1 MLLANKEAVMTVLDT
16 LNFVAFN
23 PLQNNNPIAVRRRKL
38 IAKIDEQIQLAAN
51 KDYTPT
57 QHKWV
62 TDEHGNQRKVEVAK
76 RVKRWWTASVDGKIN
91 LIVRY
96 GSKPLEFAKGKNA
109 IELASEAEVADVLA
123 KVREAAEHGE
133 LDALINKR
141 SLADEWHKRTN
152 DKLNGERVWFKHVL
166 RLTMC
171 NKGLRKLLNCNSCTS
186 VEITCKVVFDL
197 HITYTLTMMK

>member
-1 MLLANKEAVMTVLDT
+1 MTVLDT

-62 TDEHGNQRKVEVAK
+62 TDEQGKQTKVEVAK

-91 LIVRY
+91 LVVRY
-96 GSKPLEFAKGKNA
+96 GNKTLEFAKGKNA
-109 IELASEAEVADVLA
+109 IELASEADVADTLRNL
-123 KVREAAEHGE
+123 REATELGE
-133 LDALINKR
+133 LDVLIEQQVQFGR
-141 SLADEWHKRTN
+141 
-152 DKLNGERVWFKHVL
+152 
-166 RLTMC
+166 RLTLK
-171 NKGLRKLLNCNSCTS
+171 NK
-186 VEITCKVVFDL
+186 
-197 HITYTLTMMK
+197 